1 MARRAWITLPFYSDF
16 RLEILFNPF
25 QRGEEHLKKREKQI
39 LFFAKKSLFFSC
51 NILLFNNF
59 VYGETR
65 YYLKQNCVFLNL
77 SRFSLSLY
85 SMFYSSEIVRLFEIW
100 DLLAVKVDGNGIIFE
115 FIIFIPLQVC
125 LCKIA
130 LNNYVLYH
138 SRVFSF
144 LRSKNEENN
153 FHRISIVLSSTL
165 ET

>member
-1 MARRAWITLPFYSDF
+1 M
-16 RLEILFNPF
+16 
-25 QRGEEHLKKREKQI
+25 
-39 LFFAKKSLFFSC
+39 
-51 NILLFNNF
+51 
-59 VYGETR
+59 
-65 YYLKQNCVFLNL
+65 KQNCVFLNL

-85 SMFYSSEIVRLFEIW
+85 SMFYSSEIVRLFEIS